1 MELGI
6 SVEDVSAFV
15 LGAHGDSM
23 VPLVRYSYAGGIP
36 VEKLIPKERL
46 DAIVERTRHG
56 GGEIVSLLK
65 TGSAYYAP
73 GAAVVQMVEA
83 IVRDKKRILPAIAY
97 LEGEYGQHDICAG
110 VPIILGAG
118 GVEKVLEI
126 ELTPEEQEAFQRSVD
141 AVRGPL
147 ALLNY

>member
-1 MELGI
+1 E
-6 SVEDVSAFV
+6 
-15 LGAHGDSM
+15 
-23 VPLVRYSYAGGIP
+23 R
-36 VEKLIPKERL
+36 LIPKERL

-56 GGEIVSLLK
+56 GGEIVNYLK

-73 GAAVVQMVEA
+73 AASTIQMVEA
-83 IVRDKKRILPAIAY
+83 ILKDKRRILPAIAY

-110 VPIILGAG
+110 VPVILGAG

-126 ELTPEEQEAFQRSVD
+126 ELTDEEREAFQRSVD

-147 ALLNY
+147 SVLNL